1 MMTHSDSSRVR
12 RQMQRRIRVILAQ
25 RRLDPPDPPG
35 AARTPRPPAEP
46 PAGPEPHSAEPAPED

>member
-1 MMTHSDSSRVR
+1 MMTHSDSSRAR

-35 AARTPRPPAEP
+35 AAGTSRRPAEP
-46 PAGPEPHSAEPAPED
+46 PAGPEPHSAEPVPED